1 MISSALS
8 PPTMDRRDAA
18 EADALARD
26 GVLDV
31 RDLPSFGF
39 SHRSLMWWGTVG
51 LMLIEGT
58 AFALAVVMYFYLR
71 SLANRWPMSTPP
83 PELLWGTLNTAL
95 FLLSA
100 WPNQL
105 AKHAGEKLDRAGV
118 QLWLTVML
126 ALAVLILMVRA
137 FELTALNVRWD
148 SDAYG
153 SIVWMLMVLHTV
165 HLITDAW
172 DTGVLDVLF
181 FTGPLEG
188 KRYADISENAL
199 YWDFVVLSWI
209 PIYAVIYLAPRG

>member
-1 MISSALS
+1 VISSAVS

>member
-1 MISSALS
+1 VISSALS

-31 RDLPSFGF
+31 HDLPSFGF
-39 SHRSLMWWGTVG
+39 SHRSLMWWGTIG

-71 SLANRWPMSTPP
+71 SLANRWPMSTPA
-83 PELLWGTLNTAL
+83 PELVWGTLNTVL
-95 FLLSA
+95 FVLSA

-105 AKHAGEKLDRAGV
+105 AKQAGQKLDRAGV
-118 QLWLTVML
+118 RLWLTVML
-126 ALAVLILMVRA
+126 AITLLILIVRA
-137 FELTALNVRWD
+137 FEFTSLNVRWD
-148 SDAYG
+148 RDAYG

-172 DTGVLDVLF
+172 DTSVLDVLF

-188 KRYADISENAL
+188 KRYADVSENAL

>member
-1 MISSALS
+1 VTATRLSS
-8 PPTMDRRDAA
+8 PTMDRDDAA
-18 EADALARD
+18 KADALAPD

-31 RDLPSFGF
+31 RELPSFGF
-39 SHRSLMWWGTVG
+39 SHRSLMWWGTAG

-71 SLANRWPMSTPP
+71 STANRWPMTTPP
-83 PELLWGTLNTAL
+83 PELLWGTLNTVL
-95 FLLSA
+95 FLVSA

-105 AKHAGEKLDRAGV
+105 AKRAGQRLDRAGV
-118 QLWLTVML
+118 KLWLTVVL
-126 ALAVLILMVRA
+126 AITVLILIVRGL
-137 FELTALNVRWD
+137 ELTALNVRWD

-153 SIVWMLMVLHTV
+153 SIVWMLIMLHTV

-188 KRYADISENAL
+188 KRYVDVSENAL
-199 YWDFVVLSWI
+199 YWDFVVLSWL
-209 PIYAVIYLAPRG
+209 PIYAVLYLAPRG

>member
-1 MISSALS
+1 
-8 PPTMDRRDAA
+8 
-18 EADALARD
+18 
-26 GVLDV
+26 
-31 RDLPSFGF
+31 
-39 SHRSLMWWGTVG
+39 

-83 PELLWGTLNTAL
+83 PDLLWGTLNTAL

-118 QLWLTVML
+118 RLWLTVML
-126 ALAVLILMVRA
+126 ALAVLILIVRG

-165 HLITDAW
+165 HLVTDAW

-188 KRYADISENAL
+188 KRYVDISENAL